1 MRNKMKM
8 LSLTLSAVMLLQSMP
23 LSTAA
28 AEIRAISH
36 EKAVVSELMSD
47 VSSTEISLVTVD
59 KLISSANVNIQEK
72 NDKRIIIKFNGYI
85 DDEEALDSVS
95 RSVKAI
101 RKEIVSNSWFEGK
114 TDKVES
120 EYISKI
126 ESLTPNSLGISVF
139 KDFEGTNVKILT
151 VSDADDIDKVVERL
165 KTTEN
170 VEIVQEDYSF
180 AILADE
186 KQWGL
191 NNSGQTVNG
200 ITGEPGVDINLPSEQ
215 NGGEILVEIIKR
227 RLK

>member
-28 AEIRAISH
+28 TEIRAISH

-114 TDKVES
+114 TDKVDS

-165 KTTEN
+165 RTAEN

>member
-28 AEIRAISH
+28 TEIRAISH

-59 KLISSANVNIQEK
+59 KLISSANVNNQEK
-72 NDKRIIIKFNGYI
+72 NNRRVIIKFNRYI
-85 DDEEALDSVS
+85 EDEEALDAVS

-101 RKEIVSNSWFEGK
+101 RKEVISNSWFTGK

-139 KDFEGTNVKILT
+139 KDFEAANVKILT

-165 KTTEN
+165 RTAEN
-170 VEIVQEDYSF
+170 VEIVQEDHSF

>member
-28 AEIRAISH
+28 TEIRAISH

-165 KTTEN
+165 RTAEN

>member
-1 MRNKMKM
+1 MGNKMKM
-8 LSLTLSAVMLLQSMP
+8 LSLTLSAVMLMQSMP
-23 LSTAA
+23 LSAA
-28 AEIRAISH
+28 ASEIRAISH

-59 KLISSANVNIQEK
+59 KLISSANVNNQEK
-72 NDKRIIIKFNGYI
+72 NNRRVIIKFNRYI
-85 DDEEALDSVS
+85 EDEEALDAVS

-139 KDFEGTNVKILT
+139 KDFEAANVKILT

-165 KTTEN
+165 RTAEN